1 MALLDSIPEIVAGVA
16 VEVAVF
22 GIAVGVLYRFCSG
35 RFLVPKREI
44 VLPNQRGVIVQGEK
58 IVRVAEPGTCWI
70 RPRQHIIVCDM
81 RPRPLQMAGLE
92 IICGNAGIVRLS
104 LSGSYKVADAATY
117 YIGSANAGDA
127 IFVELRRSIAAAAR
141 QQSSSAIVTAPEAF
155 AQRIRA
161 AAAPAA
167 ARLGLEISELDIWDA
182 LFVGRYTANME
193 TENNFGIVP
202 GTLVH

>member
-1 MALLDSIPEIVAGVA
+1 MVLLDSIPEIVAGVA
-16 VEVAVF
+16 VEVVVF
-22 GIAVGVLYRFCSG
+22 GIAASVLYRFLSG
-35 RFLVPKREI
+35 RFLIPKREI
-44 VLPNQRGVIVQGEK
+44 VLPNQRGVIVQGES

-70 RPRQHIIVCDM
+70 RPKQHIIVCDM

-104 LSGSYKVADAATY
+104 LSGRYQIADAAAF

-141 QQSSSAIVTAPEAF
+141 QQSSSMIVAAPEAF
-155 AQRIRA
+155 ASRIRE

-167 ARLGLEISELDIWDA
+167 ARLGLEITELDIWDA
-182 LFVGRYTANME
+182 LFVGRYAAHEAMT
-193 TENNFGIVP
+193 NNFGSSP